1 MAVDVINDANMAV
14 RAGNFMDAVHLL
26 QLEDMNDPKVL
37 SLLAQA
43 FFYMGRFEEAYR
55 TYTKLFGDENVRRD
69 TVKEP
74 WDEYDLD
81 GRNIFQ
87 SLENLGIQ
95 KIMERLPLGMNL
107 EYKQSK
113 ETPKESYDELLEFQE
128 FLNRCAGLAGKD
140 MKKTSAIISDELDIM
155 MNDKNNIIVAR
166 AWMYRAE
173 LSYRQKDYMEAY
185 RCYLKAALTE
195 VHKALYYGYAAN
207 MLMKCMEQDKNLV
220 GIATVLTYRA
230 IELDFNNAKWHY
242 NQGLNLMS
250 LAKLFSATGN
260 GHPSFLKA
268 AQKEFS
274 IAYNVCRED
283 QKQLKAQIETMYVD
297 VKKVQG

>member
-1 MAVDVINDANMAV
+1 MGVSVMLDANEAL
-14 RAGNFMDAVHLL
+14 RAGDFMQVVHML
-26 QLEDMNDPKVL
+26 QNEDMNRPEVL

-55 TYTKLFGDENVRRD
+55 TYKRLFED
-69 TVKEP
+69 TRVKRELMKCP
-74 WDEYDLD
+74 VEEYDKD
-81 GRNIFQ
+81 GQSIMK
-87 SLENLGIQ
+87 SLENLGIPT
-95 KIMERLPLGMNL
+95 IMKSLPVVMDFN
-107 EYKQSK
+107 YKQSK
-113 ETPKESYDELLEFQE
+113 ETPKESYDELLEFQI
-128 FLNRCAGLAGKD
+128 FLNRCAKIADND
-140 MKKTSAIISDELDIM
+140 MKKTAKIISAEIELM
-155 MNDKNNIIVAR
+155 MKDKNPIIVAR

-207 MLMKCMEQDKNLV
+207 MLMKCQEQDKNLI

-230 IELDFNNAKWHY
+230 IELDFTNAKWHY

-250 LAKLFSATGN
+250 LAKLFSVNGL

-268 AQKEFS
+268 ANKEFS
-274 IAYNVCRED
+274 TAYQVCQEE
-283 QKQLKAQIETMYVD
+283 QQQLMEQIKAMYTEL
-297 VKKVQG
+297 KKIGR

>member
-1 MAVDVINDANMAV
+1 MGVNVMLDANQAL
-14 RAGNFMDAVHLL
+14 RSGDFMEVVHML
-26 QLEDMNDPKVL
+26 QKEDMNRPDVL

-55 TYTKLFGDENVRRD
+55 TYKKLFEDTNVKRGLMNGP
-69 TVKEP
+69 VE
-74 WDEYDLD
+74 EYDKD
-81 GRNIFQ
+81 GQDIMR
-87 SLENLGIQ
+87 SLENLGIPT
-95 KIMERLPLGMNL
+95 IMERLPVSMDFN
-107 EYKQSK
+107 YKQSK
-113 ETPKESYDELLEFQE
+113 ETPKESYDELLEFQV

-140 MKKTSAIISDELDIM
+140 MSKTATIIGDELDIM
-155 MNDKNNIIVAR
+155 MHDKNPVIVAR

-173 LSYRQKDYMEAY
+173 LSVRQKDYMEAY

-195 VHKALYYGYAAN
+195 VHKALYYGYAGN
-207 MLMKCMEQDKNLV
+207 MLMKCQEQDKNLI

-230 IELDFNNAKWHY
+230 IELDFTNAKWHY

-250 LAKLFSATGN
+250 LAKLFSANGL

-274 IAYNVCRED
+274 IAYQVCRDD
-283 QKQLKAQIETMYVD
+283 QTQLMEQIKTMYVD
-297 VKKVQG
+297 LKKIGR